1 MRTLFAAFLALLIIV
16 VLWIVSGTY
25 NVAAVNPHSD
35 AMNWLFATVRDRS
48 VANHSQEIQ
57 PPSLQDPALVQAGL
71 QEYHT
76 MCFTC
81 HAAPGHE
88 ASEIGKG
95 LNPEPPKLEAKE
107 TQARSDAELY
117 WIIKNGLRMTG
128 MPAFGPTHDEKALW
142 SLVAFLRQLP
152 KTNQQEYSAMVE
164 AAGLRE
170 KADGHSHQH
179 VRSGANKTT
188 SMREEEA
195 DTTPPQAHSHAQSLE
210 EQKGVPQQQGLGED
224 MSDHPQEHDH

>member
-1 MRTLFAAFLALLIIV
+1 MRALFAVFLILLIIV
-16 VLWIVSGTY
+16 VLWVVSGTY
-25 NVAAVNPHSD
+25 NVAAVESHSD
-35 AMNWLFATVRDRS
+35 VMNWLLATARDRS
-48 VANHSQEIQ
+48 VANHSQEIR
-57 PPSLQDPALVQAGL
+57 PPFLQDPTLVQAGL
-71 QEYHT
+71 QEYHV

-95 LNPEPPKLEAKE
+95 LNPEPPKLEARR

-152 KTNQQEYSAMVE
+152 KTDRQEYSAMVE
-164 AAGLRE
+164 AAGLQE
-170 KADGHSHQH
+170 KNDGHSNQH
-179 VRSGANKTT
+179 
-188 SMREEEA
+188 
-195 DTTPPQAHSHAQSLE
+195 AHNHAPLSE
-210 EQKGVPQQQGLGED
+210 EQKESAQSQGRSED
-224 MSDHPQEHDH
+224 TNSPPQEHTH

>member
-1 MRTLFAAFLALLIIV
+1 MRALLAAFLVLLIIV
-16 VLWIVSGTY
+16 VLWIISGTY
-25 NVAAVNPHSD
+25 NVAAVEPHSD
-35 AMNWLFATVRDRS
+35 VMNWLLATVRDRS
-48 VANHSQEIQ
+48 VVNHSQEIH

-71 QEYHT
+71 QGYHA

-88 ASEIGKG
+88 ASEIGQG
-95 LNPEPPKLEAKE
+95 LNPKPPKLEARR

-128 MPAFGPTHDEKALW
+128 MPAFGPTHDEKTLW

-152 KTNQQEYSAMVE
+152 KTDQQEYSAMVE

-170 KADGHSHQH
+170 KADEHSHRMH
-179 VRSGANKTT
+179 TL
-188 SMREEEA
+188 EA
-195 DTTPPQAHSHAQSLE
+195 ES
-210 EQKGVPQQQGLGED
+210 
-224 MSDHPQEHDH
+224 